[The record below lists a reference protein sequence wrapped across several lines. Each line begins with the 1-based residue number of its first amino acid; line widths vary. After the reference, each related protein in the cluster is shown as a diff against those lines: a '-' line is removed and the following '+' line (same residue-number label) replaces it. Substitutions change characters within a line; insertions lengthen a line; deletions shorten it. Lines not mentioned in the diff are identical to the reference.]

1 MRAQVLRQSGSEV
14 KLEDVPTPR
23 AGPGEALV
31 KVEACGVGLTV
42 MNYMRNLMGAAD
54 RLPRIPGHE
63 AVGRVVE
70 LGPGTTGLAVGQRVM
85 AYFYLS
91 CGACDLCRAAHEPLC
106 RQLRGNVGV
115 DCDGGYAEYV
125 ALPAFNLLPVPEA
138 LGAVEATAVIDA
150 IATPLHVSRRAG
162 VGPGDVVM
170 VVGAGGGVGI
180 HMVQMAR
187 LFGAEVIGVDLGAA
201 KLSAA
206 RDVGASA
213 VVDFGAGDVAAAV
226 SAAAPRGVDVAVDLV
241 GSRETLGFAL
251 DRLDRRGRLIV
262 LTTFAGVNA
271 EVPPR
276 AMVRGELSILGSRY
290 ASRGEVAEAARLVAA
305 GRIKPI
311 VSQVVP
317 LARVNELHAALLSRT
332 LIGRGAITC

>member
-1 MRAQVLRQSGSEV
+1 MRAQVLRQAGAEV
-14 KLEDVPTPR
+14 KLEDVPAPR
-23 AGPGEALV
+23 PGPGEALV
-31 KVEACGVGLTV
+31 RVEACGVGLTV

-63 AVGRVVE
+63 AVGRVTE
-70 LGPGTTGLAVGQRVM
+70 LGPGTTGLTVGQRIM

-125 ALPAFNLLPVPEA
+125 ALPAFNLLPVPEGV
-138 LGAVEATAVIDA
+138 GAVEATAVIDA

-162 VGPGDVVM
+162 IGPGDVVM
-170 VVGAGGGVGI
+170 VIGAGGGVGI

-187 LFGAEVIGVDLGAA
+187 LFGAEVVGVDLGAA
-201 KLSAA
+201 KLGAVRGAGAA
-206 RDVGASA
+206 TT
-213 VVDFGAGDVAAAV
+213 VDFSEAAT
-226 SAAAPRGVDVAVDLV
+226 APNGVDVVVDLV

-251 DRLDRRGRLIV
+251 DRLDRRGRLV
-262 LTTFAGVNA
+262 MLTTSAGVHA
-271 EVPPR
+271 EIPPR

-290 ASRGEVAEAARLVAA
+290 ASRGEVAEAGRLVAA
-305 GRIKPI
+305 GRIQPI
-311 VSQVVP
+311 VSRVVP
-317 LARVNELHAALLSRT
+317 LASVSELHAALLDRT